1 MNWKTDHVHIS
12 NVNANQCFFS
22 DLEDCEVRCKSL
34 TITNILQTKA
44 RKNKVL
50 YPNTVR
56 SPCAETTECLGRAK
70 LGSCFLCPPCPPH
83 HLPLSAEFRA
93 HCWINEDSYLWC
105 NLCNLL
111 RPFLAMQ
118 KSKQFPTPR
127 YSKQHGD
134 SNNHK
139 TSLKLFG
146 FGNTSIHHTHGST
159 GLEISTMDTF
169 GPALCKHCCCPPYVA
184 RHGS

>member
-1 MNWKTDHVHIS
+1 MQIS
-12 NVNANQCFFS
+12 VSSRILKIVKCAASHLQ
-22 DLEDCEVRCKSL
+22 
-34 TITNILQTKA
+34 LQTSCKQRRA
-44 RKNKVL
+44 RIRFCTRTQCGLHALRPQNALAGPSWV
-50 YPNTVR
+50 PVF
-56 SPCAETTECLGRAK
+56 CARPA
-70 LGSCFLCPPCPPH
+70 PPH

-111 RPFLAMQ
+111 RPFLAME